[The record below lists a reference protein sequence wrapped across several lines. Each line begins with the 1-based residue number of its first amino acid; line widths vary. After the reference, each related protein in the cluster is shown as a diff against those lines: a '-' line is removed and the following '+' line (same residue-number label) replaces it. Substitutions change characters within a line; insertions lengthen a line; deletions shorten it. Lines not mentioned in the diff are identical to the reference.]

1 MKRIER
7 NMAWT
12 IAIAG
17 VLLTSAPGEARA
29 QQQQGDLARGAEVY
43 GATCGRCHN
52 PRSPV
57 ERSDR
62 EWTVIVNHMRTRA
75 GLPGGASRDVLAFL
89 QATNGDAP
97 RGIGASEVA
106 AEPVRLP
113 ATVVISTDPA
123 TVAEGRA
130 LASSTGCIGCHVIDG
145 LGGQIGPTLN
155 GVVESK
161 GALFVQQKMSDPS
174 FDNAG
179 TLMPNLG
186 LNAEQIAAL
195 IAYLA
200 TLR

>member
-1 MKRIER
+1 MKRLE

-12 IAIAG
+12 VVIAVA
-17 VLLTSAPGEARA
+17 LLTPAPGEVEA
-29 QQQQGDLARGAEVY
+29 QQRGDLGRGAEVY

-75 GLPGGASRDVLAFL
+75 GLTGGAARDVLAFL
-89 QATNGDAP
+89 HATNGDPSP
-97 RGIGASEVA
+97 RIGASEVA
-106 AEPVRLP
+106 AEPVRQP
-113 ATVVISTDPA
+113 VDVVISTNPS
-123 TVAEGRA
+123 TVAEG
-130 LASSTGCIGCHVIDG
+130 LGLVSSTGCVGCHVIG
-145 LGGQIGPTLN
+145 GGGGQIGPSLN

-161 GALFVQQKMSDPS
+161 GALFVQQKVSDPS

-179 TLMPNLG
+179 TLMPDLG
-186 LNAEQIAAL
+186 LNAEQITAL

>member
-1 MKRIER
+1 MNRIEK

-12 IAIAG
+12 IAMAG
-17 VLLTSAPGEARA
+17 VLLSAAPGEARA
-29 QQQQGDLARGAEVY
+29 QQPGDLARGAQVY
-43 GATCGRCHN
+43 GVTCGRCHN

-75 GLPGGASRDVLAFL
+75 GLPGRASRDVLAFL

-106 AEPVRLP
+106 AEPVRQP
-113 ATVVISTDPA
+113 ATVVISTAPA

-130 LASSTGCIGCHVIDG
+130 LMSSTGCIGCHVIDG

-155 GVVESK
+155 GVVENK
-161 GALFVQQKMSDPS
+161 GALFVYQKVFDPS
-174 FDNAG
+174 FDDAG

-186 LNAEQIAAL
+186 LSDEQITAV

>member
-1 MKRIER
+1 MNRIEK

-12 IAIAG
+12 IAMAG
-17 VLLTSAPGEARA
+17 VLLSAAPGEARA
-29 QQQQGDLARGAEVY
+29 QQPGDLARGAEVY
-43 GATCGRCHN
+43 GVTCGRCHN

-130 LASSTGCIGCHVIDG
+130 LVSSAGCIGCHVIDG

-161 GALFVQQKMSDPS
+161 GALFVLQKISDPS

-179 TLMPNLG
+179 SLMPSLG
-186 LNAEQIAAL
+186 LSAEQIAAL
-195 IAYLA
+195 VAYLA

>member
-1 MKRIER
+1 MNRIEK

-12 IAIAG
+12 IAMAG
-17 VLLTSAPGEARA
+17 VLLSAAPGEAQAR
-29 QQQQGDLARGAEVY
+29 QPGDLARGAEVY
-43 GATCGRCHN
+43 GVSCGRCHN

-89 QATNGDAP
+89 QATNGDVP
-97 RGIGASEVA
+97 REIGAAEVA
-106 AEPVRLP
+106 AEAVRQP

-130 LASSTGCIGCHVIDG
+130 LVSSTGCIGCHVIDG

-161 GALFVQQKMSDPS
+161 GALFVHQKISDPS

-179 TLMPNLG
+179 SLMPSLG

-195 IAYLA
+195 VAYLA

>member
-1 MKRIER
+1 MNRIEK

-12 IAIAG
+12 IAMAG
-17 VLLTSAPGEARA
+17 VLLSAAPGEARA
-29 QQQQGDLARGAEVY
+29 QQPGDLARGAEVY
-43 GATCGRCHN
+43 GVTCGRCHN

-130 LASSTGCIGCHVIDG
+130 LVSSAGCIGCHVIDG

-161 GALFVQQKMSDPS
+161 GALFVLQKISDPS
-174 FDNAG
+174 FDDAG
-179 TLMPNLG
+179 SLMPSLG

-195 IAYLA
+195 VAYLA

>member
-1 MKRIER
+1 MNPIE

-12 IAIAG
+12 VVMAG

-29 QQQQGDLARGAEVY
+29 QEAGNLGRGAEVY
-43 GATCGRCHN
+43 GVTCGRCHN

-62 EWTVIVNHMRTRA
+62 EWTVIINHMRTRA
-75 GLPGGASRDVLAFL
+75 GLPGGAARDVLAFL
-89 QATNGDAP
+89 QATNGDPP
-97 RGIGASEVA
+97 REAGASGVG
-106 AEPVRLP
+106 AETVRQP
-113 ATVVISTDPA
+113 ANVVISTDPA
-123 TVAEGRA
+123 TVAEGLA
-130 LASSTGCIGCHVIDG
+130 LVSSTGCIGCHVIEG
-145 LGGQIGPTLN
+145 LGGQIGPSLI

-161 GALFVQQKMSDPS
+161 GALFVQQKVSDPS

-179 TLMPNLG
+179 TLMPDLG
-186 LNAEQIAAL
+186 LSAEQIAAL

>member
-1 MKRIER
+1 MNRLKH
-7 NMAWT
+7 MAWT
-12 IAIAG
+12 VVMAG
-17 VLLTSAPGEARA
+17 ALLTPAPGAA
-29 QQQQGDLARGAEVY
+29 QAQQQGDLGRGAEVY

-75 GLPGGASRDVLAFL
+75 GLTGRAARDVLAFL
-89 QATNGDAP
+89 QATNGDPP
-97 RGIGASEVA
+97 REIGPIEVA
-106 AEPVRLP
+106 ADTVRQP
-113 ATVVISTDPA
+113 ANVVISTDPA

-130 LASSTGCIGCHVIDG
+130 LASSKGCVGCHVTDG
-145 LGGQIGPTLN
+145 EGGQIGPTLN

-161 GALFVQQKMSDPS
+161 GALFVRQKVSDPS

-179 TLMPNLG
+179 TLMPDLG

-200 TLR
+200 TLQ